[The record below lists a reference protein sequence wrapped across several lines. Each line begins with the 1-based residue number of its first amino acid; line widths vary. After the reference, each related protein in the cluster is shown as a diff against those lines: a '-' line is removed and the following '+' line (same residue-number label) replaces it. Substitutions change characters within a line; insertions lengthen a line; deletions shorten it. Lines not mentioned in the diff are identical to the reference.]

1 MCGRFTLRTPSA
13 DLVEIFEVART
24 FELSPRY
31 NIAPTQP
38 VAAVREIDSGREAD
52 GRRELVQMRWGL
64 LLSWSEA
71 KSGPPLINARSETAA
86 TRPSF
91 RHAFRSR
98 RCLIPADGFY
108 EWRAADEGPKQP
120 YLITLRDEQ
129 PFAFAGLWERCRG
142 PDDAPIESCTI
153 LTTDANDRLRDLHH
167 RMPVILPREHYGPW
181 LDHEIEDA
189 RALQTLLTSYPSDEM
204 RLRPVSRRVNSARC
218 DDADC
223 ILPAE
228 TPKTLF

>member
-13 DLVEIFEVART
+13 DLMEIFEVARS
-24 FELSPRY
+24 FEISPRY

-38 VAAVREIDSGREAD
+38 VVAVRQADGGRELA
-52 GRRELVQMRWGL
+52 QMRWGL

-108 EWRAADEGPKQP
+108 EWQASDEGPKQP
-120 YLITLRDEQ
+120 FLITLRDER

-142 PDDAPIESCTI
+142 PDDEPIESCTI
-153 LTTDANDRLRDLHH
+153 LTTEANDRLRDLHD

-181 LDHEIEDA
+181 LDREIEDV
-189 RALQTLLTSYPSDEM
+189 RALQTLLTSYPSEEM
-204 RLRPVSRRVNSARC
+204 QLRPVSRRVNSARH

-223 ILPAE
+223 LLPAE